1 MMEEELGTQE
11 PLHERLN
18 DLGINLLNSCAPN
31 SSDAYAVE
39 KSLDDLNKQWSK
51 LQYQLADR
59 TTRLQGAKDPSKDFK
74 VFWETKC
81 FQLASS
87 FFRFVHAVVCLLLPD
102 CHSVTF

>member
-1 MMEEELGTQE
+1 MEEELGTQE

-74 VFWETKC
+74 VFWGNELFSVSLFFC
-81 FQLASS
+81 F
-87 FFRFVHAVVCLLLPD
+87 VYMC
-102 CHSVTF
+102 